1 MVGPSG
7 PFYIMASNIF
17 YRLLKFIQDK
27 LVKYGTAALTAW
39 LKTQMGGW
47 FLGKIIDFTVGKI
60 NEDIVDP
67 FTDVLVVRMAH
78 KFDVVRARGMV
89 KKLELA
95 QGAKD
100 EAEYR
105 RLVDKLIGGM

>member
-1 MVGPSG
+1 
-7 PFYIMASNIF
+7 MASNIF
-17 YRLLKFIQDK
+17 YRVLKFIQDK
-27 LVKYGTAALTAW
+27 LIKYATTAFTAW

-47 FLGKIIDFTVGKI
+47 FMGKVIDFVVGKI

-67 FTDVLVVRMAH
+67 FTDVLVVRVSH
-78 KFDVVRARGMV
+78 KFDVVRARRMV

-95 QGAKD
+95 QGAND